1 MIYRG
6 KLVPSDTAVLGS
18 VLTNLSD
25 EAQVVHLVI
34 KESTGAGGA
43 SAATSL
49 PTPAAPLN
57 HTANVVLD
65 GFDVDDDYSIGGG
78 GGGVGGGSNNPIG

>member
-1 MIYRG
+1 M
-6 KLVPSDTAVLGS
+6 
-18 VLTNLSD
+18 LTNLSD

-43 SAATSL
+43 SAVTSL